1 VIFQVCL
8 QQENGL
14 EDEDELRQSVVI
26 LLAKQGL
33 KNLVVQDTNK

>member
-1 VIFQVCL
+1 VWL

-14 EDEDELRQSVVI
+14 ESEDELRQSVVI
-26 LLAKQGL
+26 FLPKHGL